1 MKRRGRSDGANE
13 FQSTLPARGATTSS
27 PASCCRRCHFNPR
40 SPHGERL
47 FINSRKSFAS
57 GFQSTLPAR
66 GATPTHDFQSCALH
80 ISIHAPRTGSDSD
93 LLDKFMGLDISI
105 HAPRTGSD
113 DTPPPSAPPASYFNP
128 RSPHGERQPA
138 TEPCASAN
146 IFQSTLPARGA
157 TAAGRCKVKERKFQ
171 STLPARGA
179 TAKAAREALEG
190 IFQSTLPA
198 RGATPRMKTCRLD
211 EVISI
216 HAPRTGSDKRR
227 RQNRHKARIS
237 IHAPRT
243 GSDRT

>member
-113 DTPPPSAPPASYFNP
+113 LPENA
-128 RSPHGERQPA
+128 ERI
-138 TEPCASAN
+138 T
-146 IFQSTLPARGA
+146 R
-157 TAAGRCKVKERKFQ
+157 
-171 STLPARGA
+171 
-179 TAKAAREALEG
+179 
-190 IFQSTLPA
+190 
-198 RGATPRMKTCRLD
+198 
-211 EVISI
+211 
-216 HAPRTGSDKRR
+216 
-227 RQNRHKARIS
+227 RIS

-243 GSDRT
+243 GSDNPRRNHARQQIYFNPRSPHGERPPLVAVK

>member
-128 RSPHGERQPA
+128 RSPHGERRFRP
-138 TEPCASAN
+138 EPVAPT
-146 IFQSTLPARGA
+146 Q
-157 TAAGRCKVKERKFQ
+157 
-171 STLPARGA
+171 
-179 TAKAAREALEG
+179 
-190 IFQSTLPA
+190 
-198 RGATPRMKTCRLD
+198 D
-211 EVISI
+211 ISI
-216 HAPRTGSDKRR
+216 HAPCTGSDLPENAERITR
-227 RQNRHKARIS
+227 RIS

-243 GSDRT
+243 GSDNPRRNHARQQIYFNPRSPHGERPPLVAVK